1 MMGIL
6 LEPKR
11 DSVVTLDQKDAWDY
25 VLRRCFIKE
34 ASSIGEALKNV
45 GFGGEVLATR
55 LNQATGYRGR
65 ALDPKKIVRN
75 LDVDEWAR
83 VVDVFDKW
91 AFKPEVSLPGDHQ
104 NTMIVLIRVEPHS
117 RLERRGRPEPRDRP
131 GLSRR
136 ILSTYL
142 AS

>member
-1 MMGIL
+1 MIEPLPRPAMMGIL

-55 LNQATGYRGR
+55 PRTRSEEDRQ
-65 ALDPKKIVRN
+65 
-75 LDVDEWAR
+75 
-83 VVDVFDKW
+83 
-91 AFKPEVSLPGDHQ
+91 KP
-104 NTMIVLIRVEPHS
+104 
-117 RLERRGRPEPRDRP
+117 
-131 GLSRR
+131 
-136 ILSTYL
+136 
-142 AS
+142 